1 MSLKTPTLITALCC
15 GACVPPLEDPRL
27 NGLWK
32 SKGYGMVV
40 AIDGKTA
47 ESYGVA
53 GATCVSEGKEP
64 LGSLL
69 DGLAATPTE
78 DGQRIALSLEG
89 EDHKIIFDRIPD
101 LPAVCDTPRPN
112 TPTGNFE
119 AFVDYFATHYAFFD
133 IYGVDWDDQVATVR
147 PRINDSMSDAQLF
160 EVLSTMIAPL
170 KDGHVDLQG
179 SVDGQDR
186 VFEPNPG
193 ALYAHLSA
201 TANANGVD
209 PEEVIDTFQTE
220 FWIESVAGDL
230 LGGNGTFAGQKFV
243 QYGLPRPDVG
253 YIGLVTMGGYANGEE
268 GALQEDIAAIHDI
281 LDSALAQFRDA
292 KVTAVILDVS
302 LNFGGYDAVSLAVA
316 ERFAS
321 GSTYAFSKYAADSPD
336 QSIGRFSITPSD
348 RSRFTGPLYLVT
360 SNMTVSAGEIL
371 AMALRALPQTV
382 HVGMPTRGALSDV
395 LTKQLPNG
403 WEISLS
409 NEVYQDHLGAKWE
422 GRGIRPQD
430 RIAVFPPEDP
440 IAGHKAAITAV
451 LDQLSTFPEP

>member
-27 NGLWK
+27 NGVWK

-40 AIDGKTA
+40 AINGRTV

-53 GATCVSEGKEP
+53 GATCVSEGTEP

-69 DGLAATPTE
+69 DGLEATPTE
-78 DGQRIALSLEG
+78 DGQGFALSLEG
-89 EDHKIIFDRIPD
+89 EDHKIMFDRIPER
-101 LPAVCDTPRPN
+101 PAACDTPRPD

-119 AFVDYFATHYAFFD
+119 AFVDYFAAHYAFFD
-133 IYGVDWDDQVATVR
+133 IYGVDWDDQVAKAR
-147 PRINDSMSDAQLF
+147 PRISDSMSDAQLF
-160 EVLSTMIAPL
+160 DVLSDMIAPL

-186 VFEPNPG
+186 LFEPNPG

-201 TANANGVD
+201 TAKANGAD
-209 PEEVIDTFQTE
+209 PEDVIDTFQTE

-268 GALQEDIAAIHDI
+268 GELQKDIAAIHDA
-281 LDSALAQFRDA
+281 LDDALSQFQDA
-292 KVTAVILDVS
+292 DVTAVILDVS
-302 LNFGGYDAVSLAVA
+302 LNFGGYDAVSMAIA

-321 GSTYAFSKYAADSPD
+321 EPAVVFSKYAADSPD
-336 QSIGRFSITPSD
+336 QSVGRFSITPST
-348 RSRFTGPLYLVT
+348 RSRFEGPLYLVT
-360 SNMTVSAGEIL
+360 SNMTVSAAEIL
-371 AMALRALPQTV
+371 AMSLRALPQTV

-395 LTKQLPNG
+395 LGKQLPNG
-403 WEISLS
+403 WGISLS
-409 NEVYQDHLGAKWE
+409 NEVYQDHLGMKWE
-422 GRGIRPQD
+422 GRGIPPQE
-430 RIAVFPPEDP
+430 RIAIFPPNDP
-440 IAGHKAAITAV
+440 IAGHKAAITAL
-451 LDQLSTFPEP
+451 LDQLSTFPTP